1 MNPEAEAEKL
11 RKNLDKLFMIQ
22 THLNNQIEFW
32 QDILN
37 KQNTLKEITRQ
48 HRDGLITE
56 GERDTLYNNTILQC
70 SAEISDAILYTKQLW
85 IDNKIERLF
94 KSHQHYKEL
103 WLKGDQK

>member
-70 SAEISDAILYTKQLW
+70 SAEISDAILYTKQAW
-85 IDNKIERLF
+85 IEHKIEKLF
-94 KSHQHYKEL
+94 KETT
-103 WLKGDQK
+103 